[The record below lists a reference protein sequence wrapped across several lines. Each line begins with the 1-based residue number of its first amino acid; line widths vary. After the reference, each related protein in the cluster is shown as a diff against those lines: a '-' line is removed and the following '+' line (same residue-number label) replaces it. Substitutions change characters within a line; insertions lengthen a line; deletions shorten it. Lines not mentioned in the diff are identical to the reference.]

1 MTVIPM
7 LKNALVRVLRIL
19 SGVPIVSL
27 LMGGLLFLV
36 FSTTLSGRC
45 IGLGAVLLGGILF
58 GSVGYWNREWFRTV
72 RVRLLGGLLPLAL
85 LLFTVPAL
93 MAPRGTGAD
102 DGHVQSCFLHDKG
115 TFPAFSPWNIIPE
128 MDQIKVGTSII
139 PLGDPHVDFA
149 KTKRVRSLVL
159 PVYEEMEKD
168 ADFLELGSVLGMGY
182 RELFRL
188 EFRTGHYYVSL
199 PKEPV
204 TGRLPCIV
212 FLHGMGGNWKSY
224 LWVLS
229 KISTRHKCAIIAPT
243 FGLGNWDKPGS
254 DDFVVS
260 VAKEALATLPLDPE
274 NLYLTGYSNGAMGV
288 TRAAIKGEG
297 LFKGLV
303 YLSPVTEDELF
314 SSPGFLEHYR
324 GRNVLFLHGGRDRR
338 IPRDFVEG
346 TAAILRRHGVNV
358 RLKIYDQE
366 DHFLLFS
373 QQEAVIADLVG
384 FLFSRRRV
392 ELKSDDA

>member
-159 PVYEEMEKD
+159 PVYEEMEGWQEPTSS
-168 ADFLELGSVLGMGY
+168 ARTWNELPHNARAY
-182 RELFRL
+182 
-188 EFRTGHYYVSL
+188 
-199 PKEPV
+199 
-204 TGRLPCIV
+204 
-212 FLHGMGGNWKSY
+212 
-224 LWVLS
+224 
-229 KISTRHKCAIIAPT
+229 ISRI
-243 FGLGNWDKPGS
+243 S
-254 DDFVVS
+254 
-260 VAKEALATLPLDPE
+260 E
-274 NLYLTGYSNGAMGV
+274 LTGADV
-288 TRAAIKGEG
+288 
-297 LFKGLV
+297 
-303 YLSPVTEDELF
+303 
-314 SSPGFLEHYR
+314 
-324 GRNVLFLHGGRDRR
+324 
-338 IPRDFVEG
+338 
-346 TAAILRRHGVNV
+346 
-358 RLKIYDQE
+358 
-366 DHFLLFS
+366 
-373 QQEAVIADLVG
+373 AVISVG
-384 FLFSRRRV
+384 SRRD
-392 ELKSDDA
+392 ETIFL